1 MNSHIAL
8 NISTVL
14 FLKYIHVHNEKFLG
28 KNFFSFNLNDFVIQI
43 FHTKWKKKLINCFFL
58 MIDNKIQLYFLLTN
72 HF

>member
-1 MNSHIAL
+1 MNSYIAL

-43 FHTKWKKKLINCFFL
+43 FHTKWKKKIDKLFFL
-58 MIDNKIQLYFLLTN
+58 ND
-72 HF
+72 

>member
-1 MNSHIAL
+1 MNSYIAL

-14 FLKYIHVHNEKFLG
+14 FLKYVHVLNEKFLG
-28 KNFFSFNLNDFVIQI
+28 KNFFFFNLNDFVIQI